1 MTILISTSVTS
12 NPFNFFSFLIYMS
25 FTIHKSFTKNDLI
38 EICSDLKLPIVYS
51 KSDTK
56 HDIQSKIYDFFKEW
70 MQYSFA
76 TNHYNI
82 EVLMDLRLY
91 LTNENPNK
99 RLTSKEK
106 DKIIFLSKKIIHYGA
121 NDYNLKYSDYDS
133 EQEIMDDL
141 YYIAKYGDILSV
153 RKAVDCWNKQHGLK
167 TKITPDISHKKKLE
181 LEKKKKYKMKDQG
194 LKVSTGA
201 FVVKFA

>member
-1 MTILISTSVTS
+1 
-12 NPFNFFSFLIYMS
+12 MS